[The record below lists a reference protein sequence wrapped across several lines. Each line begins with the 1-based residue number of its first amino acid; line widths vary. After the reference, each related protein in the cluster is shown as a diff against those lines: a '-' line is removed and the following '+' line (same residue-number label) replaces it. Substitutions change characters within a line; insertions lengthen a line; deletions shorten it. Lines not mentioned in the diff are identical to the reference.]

1 MEDEYEKKR
10 ALDEIPQS
18 AAGKTIMTTEPK
30 FVPNN
35 TASIKIDDIK
45 CNIKLIDCVGY
56 MINNAIHELEH
67 EEFGNTIRGY
77 KYDGIDYWTV
87 VRTSNLSILGNF
99 KYKLIDISED
109 ALDLNLLIFD
119 MLMYAGGILI
129 Y

>member
-1 MEDEYEKKR
+1 MYELLNKNFVKSTHTYIIVIR
-10 ALDEIPQS
+10 IKNAYYIVKPKYIKYLPQEINI
-18 AAGKTIMTTEPK
+18 KTDNKFYK
-30 FVPNN
+30 FV
-35 TASIKIDDIK
+35 
-45 CNIKLIDCVGY
+45 Y